1 MQFAAWS
8 EKLGFVMLY
17 TYVLED
23 KYEQKAIHA
32 THKKI
37 QIWKLKVY
45 ILPPKKKRSR
55 CII

>member
-37 QIWKLKVY
+37 QI
-45 ILPPKKKRSR
+45 
-55 CII
+55 